1 MATHNWCQI
10 LSDRNLETLL
20 PRSNQHVSRIRSIPI
35 PVFHIACK
43 PPEEDY
49 AHAQAEVDD
58 HEQTVIGSEGIRISN
73 VQKIQH
79 VNWDQHSQMGIGL
92 GMLPGN
98 HCKDWTSLQYNNET
112 NLLGNNMLHGKRLTN
127 KTATQKPLQDL
138 ICRLSLWP
146 FIVLFWRPPKTVY
159 GSSVTI

>member
-1 MATHNWCQI
+1 M
-10 LSDRNLETLL
+10 SDRNLETLL

-35 PVFHIACK
+35 PVFDIACK

-58 HEQTVIGSEGIRISN
+58 HEHTVIGSEGIRNSN

-112 NLLGNNMLHGKRLTN
+112 NLLGNNMLHEAAHKQDSDAETLAGSHLQAVSLTLHCHLLTASKNCLRLEGDHLTL
-127 KTATQKPLQDL
+127 KL
-138 ICRLSLWP
+138 
-146 FIVLFWRPPKTVY
+146 
-159 GSSVTI
+159 